1 MTRQFSPNNH
11 VALKSIMREMTRRFY
26 TRAII
31 VAVRI
36 LSHARRIRAEVM
48 AVTERNGNLLGR
60 TIIKHF
66 A

>member
-1 MTRQFSPNNH
+1 MTRQFPPNNRIT
-11 VALKSIMREMTRRFY
+11 LKSIMREMTRRFY

-31 VAVRI
+31 VVVRI
-36 LSHARRIRAEVM
+36 LSHARRIRVEVM
-48 AVTERNGNLLGR
+48 AVTERSGNLLGR